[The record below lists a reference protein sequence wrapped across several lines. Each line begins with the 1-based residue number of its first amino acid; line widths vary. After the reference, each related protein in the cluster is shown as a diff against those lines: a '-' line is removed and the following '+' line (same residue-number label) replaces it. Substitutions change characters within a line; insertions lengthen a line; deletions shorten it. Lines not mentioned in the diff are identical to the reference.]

1 MKGSILAMNKN
12 KVVLASFCILASAV
26 IFSACR
32 DKRSTGLEYARNM
45 YDPIALNPDQPV
57 STTNDDLKS
66 FKGQAAQTP
75 PANTTPVGFNR
86 YDEYPNTKE
95 GYEAAG
101 ATLVNP
107 LPVNEQNLAAGKH
120 YFTVF
125 CSPCHG
131 EKGDGQGHLVKI
143 EKISGIPSYH
153 GDANSSRGGLMKD
166 LTAGKIYHTI
176 LYGLN
181 NMGSHASQLS
191 PDERWK
197 VVMYVQQLQKIQ

>member
-12 KVVLASFCILASAV
+12 NIVYAAFFALAFVASL
-26 IFSACR
+26 SACS

-45 YDPIALNPDQPV
+45 YDPLAYNPDQP
-57 STTNDDLKS
+57 NKN
-66 FKGQAAQTP
+66 FANGQTAQTP
-75 PANTTPVGFNR
+75 PPHTDPIGFVK
-86 YDEYPNTKE
+86 YEYANTKE

-101 ATLVNP
+101 ANLVNP
-107 LPVNEQNLAAGKH
+107 LPLTSANLTSGKH

-125 CSPCHG
+125 CAPCHG
-131 EKGDGQGHLVKI
+131 EQGDGKGHLVQI
-143 EKISGIPSYH
+143 EKYSGVPAYH
-153 GDANSSRGGLMKD
+153 GDAASSRGGMMKD

-176 LYGLN
+176 MYGLN

-191 PDERWK
+191 PEERWK

>member
-26 IFSACR
+26 VFSACK
-32 DKRSTGLEYARNM
+32 DPQSTGLEYARNM
-45 YDPIALNPDQPV
+45 YDPIAYNPDQPNKNFKNG
-57 STTNDDLKS
+57 ST
-66 FKGQAAQTP
+66 AQTP
-75 PANTTPVGFNR
+75 PAHTTPVGFNK
-86 YDEYPNTKE
+86 YDDYPNTKE

-101 ATLVNP
+101 ANLVNP
-107 LPVNEQNLAAGKH
+107 LPETEQNLIAGKH

-143 EKISGIPSYH
+143 DKISGIPAYH
-153 GDANSSRGGLMKD
+153 GDAASSRGGLMKD
-166 LTAGKIYHTI
+166 LSAGKIYHTI
-176 LYGLN
+176 EYGLN